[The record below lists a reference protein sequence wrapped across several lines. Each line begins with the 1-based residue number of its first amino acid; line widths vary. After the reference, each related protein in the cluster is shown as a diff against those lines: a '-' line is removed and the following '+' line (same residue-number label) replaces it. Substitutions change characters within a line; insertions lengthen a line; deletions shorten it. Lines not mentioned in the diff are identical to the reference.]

1 MKHII
6 PLTAL
11 LLTGLLLLSG
21 CDPTN
26 PEVPPSIPMEAGP
39 APTILEALELSE
51 ADVEGLDSM
60 FETLDL
66 SDERGGVTLRVLE
79 TCGDG
84 ETLYVLLSLTLPED
98 MNPDKRELAKIW
110 SKPIF
115 LAGDAAIGTGPLRY
129 DPDTRQIYFLSEMTF
144 PAPGYAGQPA
154 RYEIQS
160 LEYLGLDDQDS
171 LAVEWSPKNQAP
183 QRSAQNEY
191 GTCTISPL
199 SMNIE
204 LQVDSEAI
212 GAEIE
217 ENHFISD
224 YIETRYQDGT
234 VVEDVSGGITS
245 DHPISLYAMRPAFE
259 TLFHLQEL
267 ESVTLFDCVFAF
279 PQG

>member
-21 CDPTN
+21 CGPTN
-26 PEVPPSIPMEAGP
+26 PEVLPNIPMEACP

-51 ADVEGLDSM
+51 TDVEGLDSM

-66 SDERGGVTLRVLE
+66 SDEKEGVTLRVLE
-79 TCGDG
+79 SCGDG
-84 ETLYVLLSLTLPED
+84 QLLYVLLSLTLPGD
-98 MNPDKRELAKIW
+98 MNPDKSELAKIW

-115 LAGDAAIGTGPLRY
+115 LAGDASMGTGPLRY
-129 DPDTRQIYFLSEMTF
+129 DPDTRQIYFLSEIAF
-144 PAPGYAGQPA
+144 SAPGYTGQPV

-171 LAVEWSPKNQAP
+171 LSVEWSPKNQAP
-183 QRSAQNEY
+183 QRSAQNKY
-191 GTCTISPL
+191 GTCTMTPL

-204 LQVDSEAI
+204 LLVDAEGI
-212 GAEIE
+212 GAEVE
-217 ENHFISD
+217 ENHILSD

-234 VVEDVSGGITS
+234 VVQGVRYGGDGTG
-245 DHPISLYAMRPAFE
+245 PVRLYAMRPPYE
-259 TLFHLQEL
+259 TLFHLQKL